1 MNLKPVLAPDKVSAA
16 AFIVQQK
23 WRVVELDYASGAEDL
38 LELARVGRQHGVAV
52 LYRAQ
57 EAILV
62 ESLRALRRGLEAE
75 KSTWR
80 SRHLLCQFEL
90 STIPS
95 NDVKQLWARA
105 ETLGDVIV
113 PADAIEGLYTSWKH

>member
-1 MNLKPVLAPDKVSAA
+1 MDLKAVCAHDKMSAMA
-16 AFIVQQK
+16 LIVKQEGK
-23 WRVVELDYASGAEDL
+23 VVELDYESGAADL

-62 ESLRALRRGLEAE
+62 ESLRALRRGLDAE
-75 KSTWR
+75 KTTWR

-90 STIPS
+90 RTIPS
-95 NDVKQLWARA
+95 GDVKQLWARA